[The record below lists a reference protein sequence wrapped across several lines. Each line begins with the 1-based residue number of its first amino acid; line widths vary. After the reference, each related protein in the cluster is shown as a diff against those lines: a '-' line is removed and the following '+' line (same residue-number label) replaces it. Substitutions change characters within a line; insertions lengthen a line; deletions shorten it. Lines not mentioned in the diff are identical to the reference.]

1 MKTPKSKLR
10 NHKYNHGFTLIEL
23 LLAITITVIL
33 GSAIYET
40 LSVGLHAKNKGN
52 VIADKN
58 QMARSILDTIRT
70 DLLTASVSSTTPSW
84 QFTATTYANGSIYQD
99 SVQFVVTNQAVDWTV
114 SGNSDEAII
123 KYAIDTVPNTN
134 TIGLLR
140 TVNRHITDPES
151 TDLSYQLISTDVKSI
166 HFQYSSDT
174 TWVDDWTDTSNL
186 PKAVNITI
194 AIPDPEIND
203 RLNWFSTSIRLPKA

>member
-1 MKTPKSKLR
+1 MMKPKPRS
-10 NHKYNHGFTLIEL
+10 GFTLIEL

-40 LSVGLHAKNKGN
+40 LSVGIKSKNKGN
-52 VIADKN
+52 VLAEKN
-58 QMARSILDTIRT
+58 QMARSILDTIRN

-99 SVQFVVTNQAVDWTV
+99 SIQFVVTNQAVDWTV

-140 TVNRHITDPES
+140 TVNRHVTDSES
-151 TDLSYQLISTDVKSI
+151 TDLSYQLISTDVQSL
-166 HFQYSSDT
+166 HFQYSNDT
-174 TWVDDWTDTSNL
+174 AWVTDWTDASIL
-186 PKAVNITI
+186 PKAVSITI
-194 AIPDPEIND
+194 AIPDPEVID
-203 RLNWFSTSIRLPKA
+203 KLNWFTTSIRLPKA

>member
-1 MKTPKSKLR
+1 MMKPKPRS
-10 NHKYNHGFTLIEL
+10 GFTLIEL

-40 LSVGLHAKNKGN
+40 LSVGIKYKNKGN

-58 QMARSILDTIRT
+58 QMARSILDTIRN
-70 DLLTASVSSTTPSW
+70 DLLTVSVSSTTPSW

-99 SVQFVVTNQAVDWTV
+99 SIQFVVTNQAVDWTV

-140 TVNRHITDPES
+140 TVNRHVTDSES
-151 TDLSYQLISTDVKSI
+151 TDLSYQLISTDVQSL
-166 HFQYSSDT
+166 HFQYSNDT
-174 TWVDDWTDTSNL
+174 AWVTDWTDASIL
-186 PKAVNITI
+186 PKAVSITI
-194 AIPDPEIND
+194 AIPDSEVANK
-203 RLNWFSTSIRLPKA
+203 LNWFTTSIRLPKA